1 MSSYYKT
8 IDGVNYDKTIL
19 DIACDRIQGRGDG
32 RISVEDVKEIAKA
45 IKDKNKITKT
55 EYLTLFYIIKN
66 FNFTTPAYDTL
77 AEELS
82 IL

>member
-8 IDGVNYDKTIL
+8 IDGVDYDKKIL

-66 FNFTTPAYDTL
+66 FNLTTQAYDTL